1 MTRRTL
7 QLNLDGPTMTKAE
20 LVKLVE
26 QVYAS
31 YRVEMPVV
39 EEDVQI
45 LLNAWYELLHD
56 LEYDDVRR
64 AFLRTAVTK
73 EFMPRPGELRRITID
88 STTKVPPFDDP
99 YVAWGKWMTLTQEVN
114 SGMPPSVEVSEALS
128 KTVQALGQASYNM
141 HTNSDR
147 EVFRNTYLRIV
158 AELEQDKYAVPDPPA
173 KKMPPQK

>member
-1 MTRRTL
+1 
-7 QLNLDGPTMTKAE
+7 MTKEE
-20 LVKLVE
+20 LVRLVD

-31 YRVEMPVV
+31 YRAELPVV

-45 LLNAWYELLHD
+45 LLNAWYDLLHD
-56 LEYDDVRR
+56 LEYTDVRR
-64 AFLRTAVTK
+64 VFLRLAVTR
-73 EFMPRPGELRRITID
+73 EFMPRPGELRRATID
-88 STTKVPPFDDP
+88 STTKIPPFDDP
-99 YVAWGKWMTLTQEVN
+99 YVAWGKWMTLTHEVN

-147 EVFRNTYLRIV
+147 EVFCKTYTRIV

-173 KKMPPQK
+173 KKIPQQK